1 MVKKGPWT
9 IEEDRKLVQ
18 FMFTNQ
24 PCRWRAL
31 PKLAGLTRCGKSCR
45 LRWKNY
51 LQPDL
56 KRGCFSQAE
65 EQLIIDLHASLG
77 NRWSKIAARLPGRTD
92 NEIKNYWNTHIK
104 KRLTKLGID
113 PVTHQPLIKLTNAA
127 AAAAQTTTVDPPSSA
142 EAHTAAST
150 ENSTPINTEYGSD
163 CTGGGTDRDVSMIGC
178 LWGAEDEGAFPI
190 DEDDEL
196 WALSSKGATGSDF
209 SVWDQDYCMQMFDC
223 DDLGM
228 NYW

>member
-1 MVKKGPWT
+1 MGRQPCCDKHMVKKGPWT
-9 IEEDRKLVQ
+9 IEEDKKLVQ
-18 FMFTNQ
+18 FIGF
-24 PCRWRAL
+24 A
-31 PKLAGLTRCGKSCR
+31 RCGKSCK

-56 KRGCFSQAE
+56 KRGSFSQAE

-92 NEIKNYWNTHIK
+92 NEIKNYWNTHVK

-163 CTGGGTDRDVSMIGC
+163 STGGTDRDVSMIGC
-178 LWGAEDEGAFPI
+178 LWGVEDERVFPI

-196 WALSSKGATGSDF
+196 WALSSKGATGGGF